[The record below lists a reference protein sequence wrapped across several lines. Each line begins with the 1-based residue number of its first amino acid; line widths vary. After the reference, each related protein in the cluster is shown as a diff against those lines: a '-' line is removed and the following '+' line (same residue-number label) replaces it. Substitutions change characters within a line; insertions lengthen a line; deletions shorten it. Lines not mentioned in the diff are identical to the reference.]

1 MDDHNIYWIDKRLI
15 IEMNEM
21 TFGADICGL

>member
-1 MDDHNIYWIDKRLI
+1 MDDHNIYWIDKTLI

-21 TFGADICGL
+21 TSGADIRGL

>member
-1 MDDHNIYWIDKRLI
+1 MDDHNIYWIDKRLT

-21 TFGADICGL
+21 TFGADIRGL